1 MGRSAQW
8 LNMLMVI
15 GLRLDRAIRF
25 LDDLR
30 FECYDLL
37 DPRFCTLKT
46 KYTNVFRLPASE
58 PTSNPYR
65 D

>member
-15 GLRLDRAIRF
+15 DLKLDRASRF
-25 LDDLR
+25 LGDLR
-30 FECYDLL
+30 FEYYDLL

-46 KYTNVFRLPASE
+46 KSTNVF
-58 PTSNPYR
+58 
-65 D
+65 